1 MPKSN
6 FHFSKKLIL
15 WYLAHKRDLPWRTTA
30 IPYYIWLSEIIL
42 QQTRVEQGLPYY
54 QAFVAE
60 YPTVE
65 NLANASEEQVLK
77 LWQGLGYYSRARN
90 LHATAK
96 YVSNELNGVFP
107 ISYKG
112 LIKLKGVGDYTASAI
127 ASICFNEATAV
138 VDGNVYR
145 ALARYFGIFTPINTS
160 LGIKEFKNLAQ
171 QLIDVDNPG
180 NHNQALM
187 EFGARQ
193 CKPQN
198 PNCDICIFNDSCIAL
213 QQKNIS
219 ILPVKLKKT
228 KVKNIYFNYIVLI
241 SKNEKTFLQKRIG
254 KGIWQNLYEFPLI
267 ETEKDFNISELNS
280 LPIFQDISRKFEI
293 KSLVLYN
300 ELPILHKL
308 SHRNIYT
315 RFWIAETSIN
325 NDEAI
330 SISQIERYPVPKLI
344 GNFITTFF
352 KLKEYGQKQK
362 K

>member
-54 QAFVAE
+54 QAFVNE
-60 YPTVE
+60 YPTVD
-65 NLANASEEQVLK
+65 NLANASEEEVLK

-96 YVSNELNGVFP
+96 YISNELNGVFP
-107 ISYKG
+107 ISYKE

-127 ASICFNEATAV
+127 ASICFNEVTAV

-160 LGIKEFKNLAQ
+160 LGTKEFKNLAQ
-171 QLIDVDNPG
+171 QLIDADNPG
-180 NHNQALM
+180 DHNQALM

-198 PNCDICIFNDSCIAL
+198 PDCDTCIFNDSCIAL

-280 LPIFQDISRKFEI
+280 LPIFEDISRKFEI

-300 ELPILHKL
+300 EIPILHKL

-315 RFWIAETSIN
+315 RFGL
-325 NDEAI
+325 
-330 SISQIERYPVPKLI
+330 QKL
-344 GNFITTFF
+344 
-352 KLKEYGQKQK
+352 Q
-362 K
+362 

>member
-6 FHFSKKLIL
+6 FHFSKNLIL
-15 WYLAHKRDLPWRTTA
+15 SYLAHKRDLPWRTTV

-54 QAFVAE
+54 QAFVTE
-60 YPTVE
+60 YPTLE
-65 NLANASEEQVLK
+65 NLANANEEQVLK

-96 YVSNELNGVFP
+96 YISNELNGVFP
-107 ISYKG
+107 ISYKE

-198 PNCDICIFNDSCIAL
+198 PNCNICIFNDSCIAL

-219 ILPVKLKKT
+219 ILPVKLKKI

-280 LPIFQDISRKFEI
+280 LPIFQYISRKFEI
-293 KSLVLYN
+293 KSLVLFN
-300 ELPILHKL
+300 ELPVLHKL

-330 SISQIERYPVPKLI
+330 SISQIESYPVPKLI

-352 KLKEYGQKQK
+352 KLKVYGQKQK

>member
-1 MPKSN
+1 MTKSN
-6 FHFSKKLIL
+6 SYFSKKLIL

-54 QAFVAE
+54 KAFVSK
-60 YPTVE
+60 YPTVKK
-65 NLANASEEQVLK
+65 LANAAEQEVLK

-90 LHATAK
+90 LHSTAK

-107 ISYKG
+107 TSYRE

-145 ALARYFGIFTPINTS
+145 VLARYFGIATPINSS

-171 QLIDVDNPG
+171 QLIDVDKPG

-198 PNCDICIFNDSCIAL
+198 PNCDVCIFNNSCVAL
-213 QQKNIS
+213 QQKKIPK
-219 ILPVKLKKT
+219 LPVKLKKT

-241 SKNEKTFLQKRIG
+241 SENKNTFLQKRIG

-267 ETEKDFNISELNS
+267 ETEKDIEIEELKS
-280 LPIFQDISRKFEI
+280 LRVFQDISKRFEI
-293 KSLVLYN
+293 NSLVLYN
-300 ELPILHKL
+300 EVPIIHKL

-315 RFWIAETSIN
+315 RFWISETSKN
-325 NDEAI
+325 NYKAI
-330 SISQIERYPVPKLI
+330 SISQIETYPVPKLI

-352 KLKEYGQKQK
+352 KFKESGQKQK

>member
-1 MPKSN
+1 MPKSSSY
-6 FHFSKKLIL
+6 FSKKLIL

-54 QAFVAE
+54 KAFVSK
-60 YPTVE
+60 YPTV
-65 NLANASEEQVLK
+65 NKLANAAEQEVLK

-107 ISYKG
+107 TSYRE

-145 ALARYFGIFTPINTS
+145 ALARYFGIATPINSS

-171 QLIDVDNPG
+171 QLIDVDKPG

-198 PNCDICIFNDSCIAL
+198 PNCDVCIFNDSCVAL
-213 QQKNIS
+213 QQKKIS
-219 ILPVKLKKT
+219 ELPVKLKKT
-228 KVKNIYFNYIVLI
+228 KVKNIYFNYIVMI
-241 SKNEKTFLQKRIG
+241 SENKNTFLQKRIG

-267 ETEKDFNISELNS
+267 ETEKDIEIEELNS
-280 LPIFQDISRKFEI
+280 LRVFQDVSKKFEI
-293 KSLVLYN
+293 NSLILYN
-300 ELPILHKL
+300 EVPILHKL

-315 RFWIAETSIN
+315 RFWIAETSKN
-325 NDEAI
+325 NYKAI
-330 SISQIERYPVPKLI
+330 SISQIETYPVPKLI

-352 KLKEYGQKQK
+352 KLKESGQKQK

>member
-1 MPKSN
+1 MPKSSSY
-6 FHFSKKLIL
+6 FSKKLIL

-54 QAFVAE
+54 KAFVSK
-60 YPTVE
+60 YPTV
-65 NLANASEEQVLK
+65 NKLANAAEQEVLK

-107 ISYKG
+107 TSYRE

-145 ALARYFGIFTPINTS
+145 ALARYFGIATPINSS

-171 QLIDVDNPG
+171 QLIDVDKPG

-198 PNCDICIFNDSCIAL
+198 PNCDVCIFNDSCVAL
-213 QQKNIS
+213 QQKKIS
-219 ILPVKLKKT
+219 ELPVKLKKT

-241 SKNEKTFLQKRIG
+241 SENKNTFLQKRIG

-267 ETEKDFNISELNS
+267 ETEKDIEIEELNS
-280 LPIFQDISRKFEI
+280 LRVFQDVSKKFEI
-293 KSLVLYN
+293 NSLILYN
-300 ELPILHKL
+300 EVPILHKL

-315 RFWIAETSIN
+315 RFWIAETSKN
-325 NDEAI
+325 NYKAI
-330 SISQIERYPVPKLI
+330 SISQIETYPVPKLI

-352 KLKEYGQKQK
+352 KLKESGQKQK

>member
-1 MPKSN
+1 MPKSSSY
-6 FHFSKKLIL
+6 FSKKLIL
-15 WYLAHKRDLPWRTTA
+15 WYLDHKRDLPWRTTA

-54 QAFVAE
+54 KAFVSK
-60 YPTVE
+60 YPTV
-65 NLANASEEQVLK
+65 NKLANAAEQEVLK

-107 ISYKG
+107 TSYRE

-145 ALARYFGIFTPINTS
+145 ALARYFGIATPINSS

-171 QLIDVDNPG
+171 QLIDVDKPG

-198 PNCDICIFNDSCIAL
+198 PNCDVCIFNDSCVAL
-213 QQKNIS
+213 QQKKIS
-219 ILPVKLKKT
+219 ELPVKLKKT

-241 SKNEKTFLQKRIG
+241 SENKNTFLQKRIG

-267 ETEKDFNISELNS
+267 ETEKDIEIEELNS
-280 LPIFQDISRKFEI
+280 LRVFQDVSKKFEI
-293 KSLVLYN
+293 NSLILYN
-300 ELPILHKL
+300 EVPILHKL

-315 RFWIAETSIN
+315 RFWIAETSKN
-325 NDEAI
+325 NYKAI
-330 SISQIERYPVPKLI
+330 SISQIETYPVPKLI

-352 KLKEYGQKQK
+352 KLKESGQKQK

>member
-1 MPKSN
+1 MLSTQLL
-6 FHFSKKLIL
+6 S
-15 WYLAHKRDLPWRTTA
+15 WYSENKRDLPWRLTKD
-30 IPYYIWLSEIIL
+30 PYKIWLSEIIL
-42 QQTRVEQGLPYY
+42 QQTRVEQGRGYY
-54 QAFVAE
+54 ARFIEAFPDVIA
-60 YPTVE
+60 
-65 NLANASEEQVLK
+65 LANADQQTVLK

-96 YVSNELNGVFP
+96 YISNELNGVFP
-107 ISYKG
+107 ISYKE

-160 LGIKEFKNLAQ
+160 LGTKEFKNLAQ

-180 NHNQALM
+180 DHNQALM

-198 PNCDICIFNDSCIAL
+198 PDCDTCIFNDSCIAL

-280 LPIFQDISRKFEI
+280 LPIFEDISRKFEI

-300 ELPILHKL
+300 EIPILHKL

-330 SISQIERYPVPKLI
+330 SISQIESYPVPKLI

>member
-1 MPKSN
+1 MPKRNS
-6 FHFSKKLIL
+6 HFSKKLIL
-15 WYLAHKRDLPWRTTA
+15 WYLDHKRDLPWRTTA

-54 QAFVAE
+54 QAFVSV
-60 YPTVE
+60 YPTVKK
-65 NLANASEEQVLK
+65 LANASEEEVLK

-90 LHATAK
+90 LHTTAN
-96 YVSNELNGVFP
+96 YVSNELSGIFP
-107 ISYKG
+107 TSYKE

-145 ALARYFGIFTPINTS
+145 VLARYFGIATPINS
-160 LGIKEFKNLAQ
+160 SFGIKEFKNVAQ
-171 QLIDVDNPG
+171 QLIDIDHPG

-198 PNCDICIFNDSCIAL
+198 PNCEICIFNDSCIAL
-213 QQKNIS
+213 QQKKVS
-219 ILPVKLKKT
+219 ELPVKLKKT

-241 SKNEKTFLQKRIG
+241 FKNKKTFLQKRIG

-267 ETEKDFNISELNS
+267 ETEKNFKLEELNS
-280 LPIFQDISRKFEI
+280 LHIFQDVSRKFEI
-293 KSLVLYN
+293 NSLVLYN
-300 ELPILHKL
+300 EMPILHKL

-315 RFWIAETSIN
+315 QFWIAETSKN

-330 SISQIERYPVPKLI
+330 SISQIETYPVPKLI

-352 KLKEYGQKQK
+352 KLKDSGQKQK

>member
-54 QAFVAE
+54 QAFITE

-107 ISYKG
+107 TSYRE

-145 ALARYFGIFTPINTS
+145 ALARYFGIATPINSS

-171 QLIDVDNPG
+171 QLIDVDKPG

-198 PNCDICIFNDSCIAL
+198 PNCDVCIFNDSCVAL
-213 QQKNIS
+213 QQKKIS
-219 ILPVKLKKT
+219 ELPVKLKKT

-241 SKNEKTFLQKRIG
+241 SENKNTFLQKRIG

-267 ETEKDFNISELNS
+267 ETEKDIEIEELNS
-280 LPIFQDISRKFEI
+280 LRVFQDVSKKFEI
-293 KSLVLYN
+293 NSLILYN
-300 ELPILHKL
+300 EVPILHKL

-315 RFWIAETSIN
+315 RFWIAETSKN
-325 NDEAI
+325 NYKAI
-330 SISQIERYPVPKLI
+330 SISQIETYPVPKLI

-352 KLKEYGQKQK
+352 KLKESGQKQK

>member
-1 MPKSN
+1 MPKSSSY
-6 FHFSKKLIL
+6 FSKKLIL

-54 QAFVAE
+54 KAFVSK
-60 YPTVE
+60 YPTV
-65 NLANASEEQVLK
+65 NKLANAAEQEVLK

-107 ISYKG
+107 TSYRE

-145 ALARYFGIFTPINTS
+145 ALARYFGIATPINSS

-171 QLIDVDNPG
+171 QLIDVDKPG

-198 PNCDICIFNDSCIAL
+198 PNCDVCIFNDSCVAL
-213 QQKNIS
+213 QQKKIS
-219 ILPVKLKKT
+219 ELPVKLKKT

-241 SKNEKTFLQKRIG
+241 SENKNTFLQKRIG

-267 ETEKDFNISELNS
+267 ETEKDIEIEELNS
-280 LPIFQDISRKFEI
+280 LRVFQDVSKKFEI
-293 KSLVLYN
+293 NSLILYN
-300 ELPILHKL
+300 EVPILHKL

-315 RFWIAETSIN
+315 RFWIAETSKN
-325 NDEAI
+325 NYKAI
-330 SISQIERYPVPKLI
+330 SISQIETYPVPKLI

-352 KLKEYGQKQK
+352 RLKESGQKQK

>member
-1 MPKSN
+1 MPKSSSY
-6 FHFSKKLIL
+6 FSKNLIL

-54 QAFVAE
+54 KAFVSK
-60 YPTVE
+60 YPTV
-65 NLANASEEQVLK
+65 NKLANAAEQEVLK

-107 ISYKG
+107 TSYRE

-145 ALARYFGIFTPINTS
+145 ALARYFGIATPINSS

-171 QLIDVDNPG
+171 QLIDVDKPG

-198 PNCDICIFNDSCIAL
+198 PNCDVCIFNDSCVAL
-213 QQKNIS
+213 QQKKIS
-219 ILPVKLKKT
+219 ELPVKLKKT

-241 SKNEKTFLQKRIG
+241 SENKNTFLQKRIG

-267 ETEKDFNISELNS
+267 ETEKDIEIEELNS
-280 LPIFQDISRKFEI
+280 LRVFQDVSKKFEI
-293 KSLVLYN
+293 NSLILYN
-300 ELPILHKL
+300 EVPILHKL

-315 RFWIAETSIN
+315 RFWIAETSKN
-325 NDEAI
+325 NYKAI
-330 SISQIERYPVPKLI
+330 SISQIETYPVPKLI

-352 KLKEYGQKQK
+352 KLKESGQKQK

>member
-1 MPKSN
+1 MPKTSSY
-6 FHFSKKLIL
+6 FSKKLIL

-54 QAFVAE
+54 KSFVSK
-60 YPTVE
+60 YPTVKK
-65 NLANASEEQVLK
+65 LANAAEQEVLK

-107 ISYKG
+107 TSYRE

-145 ALARYFGIFTPINTS
+145 ALARYFGIATPINSS

-171 QLIDVDNPG
+171 QLIDVDKPG

-198 PNCDICIFNDSCIAL
+198 PNCDVCIFNDSCVAL
-213 QQKNIS
+213 QQKKIS
-219 ILPVKLKKT
+219 ELPVKLKKT

-241 SKNEKTFLQKRIG
+241 SENKNTFLQKRIG

-267 ETEKDFNISELNS
+267 ETKKDFEIEELNS
-280 LPIFQDISRKFEI
+280 LRVFQDISKKFEI
-293 KSLVLYN
+293 NSLVLYN
-300 ELPILHKL
+300 EVPILHKL

-315 RFWIAETSIN
+315 RFWIAETSKN
-325 NDEAI
+325 NYKAI
-330 SISQIERYPVPKLI
+330 SISQIETYPVPKLI

-352 KLKEYGQKQK
+352 KLKESGQKQK

>member
-1 MPKSN
+1 MPKRNS
-6 FHFSKKLIL
+6 HFSKKLIL
-15 WYLAHKRDLPWRTTA
+15 WYLDHKRDLPWRTTA

-54 QAFVAE
+54 QAFVSV
-60 YPTVE
+60 YPTVKK
-65 NLANASEEQVLK
+65 LANASEEEVLK

-90 LHATAK
+90 LHTTAN
-96 YVSNELNGVFP
+96 YVSNELSGIFP
-107 ISYKG
+107 TSYKE

-145 ALARYFGIFTPINTS
+145 ALARYFGIATPINSS

-171 QLIDVDNPG
+171 QLIDVDKPG

-198 PNCDICIFNDSCIAL
+198 PNCEICIFNDSCIAL
-213 QQKNIS
+213 QQKKIS
-219 ILPVKLKKT
+219 ELPVKLKKT

-241 SKNEKTFLQKRIG
+241 FKNKKTLLQKRIG

-267 ETEKDFNISELNS
+267 ETEKNFKLEELNLS
-280 LPIFQDISRKFEI
+280 LIHI
-293 KSLVLYN
+293 
-300 ELPILHKL
+300 
-308 SHRNIYT
+308 
-315 RFWIAETSIN
+315 
-325 NDEAI
+325 
-330 SISQIERYPVPKLI
+330 
-344 GNFITTFF
+344 
-352 KLKEYGQKQK
+352 
-362 K
+362 

>member
-6 FHFSKKLIL
+6 SHFSKKLIL
-15 WYLAHKRDLPWRTTA
+15 WYLDHKRDLPWRTTA
-30 IPYYIWLSEIIL
+30 IPYCIWLSEIIL

-54 QAFVAE
+54 QAFVSV
-60 YPTVE
+60 YPTVKK
-65 NLANASEEQVLK
+65 LANASEEEVLK

-90 LHATAK
+90 LHTTAN
-96 YVSNELNGVFP
+96 YVSNELNGIFP
-107 ISYKG
+107 TSYKE

-145 ALARYFGIFTPINTS
+145 VLARYCGMATPINS
-160 LGIKEFKNLAQ
+160 SFGIKEFKNVAQ
-171 QLIDVDNPG
+171 QLIDIDNPG

-198 PNCDICIFNDSCIAL
+198 PNCEICIFNDSCIAL
-213 QQKNIS
+213 QQKKVS
-219 ILPVKLKKT
+219 ELPVKLKKT

-241 SKNEKTFLQKRIG
+241 FKNKKTLLQKRIG

-267 ETEKDFNISELNS
+267 ETEKIFKLEELNS
-280 LPIFQDISRKFEI
+280 LHIFQDVSKKFEI
-293 KSLVLYN
+293 NSLVLYN
-300 ELPILHKL
+300 EMPILHKL

-315 RFWIAETSIN
+315 QFWIAETSKN

-330 SISQIERYPVPKLI
+330 SISQLETYPVPKLI

-352 KLKEYGQKQK
+352 RLKESGQKQK

>member
-1 MPKSN
+1 MLKSN

-54 QAFVAE
+54 QAFVTE
-60 YPTVE
+60 YPTVD
-65 NLANASEEQVLK
+65 NLANASEEEVLK

-96 YVSNELNGVFP
+96 YISNELNGIFP
-107 ISYKG
+107 ISYKE

-160 LGIKEFKNLAQ
+160 LGTKEFKNLAQ

-180 NHNQALM
+180 DHNQALM

-193 CKPQN
+193 CN
-198 PNCDICIFNDSCIAL
+198 PKS
-213 QQKNIS
+213 S
-219 ILPVKLKKT
+219 I
-228 KVKNIYFNYIVLI
+228 YITV
-241 SKNEKTFLQKRIG
+241 R
-254 KGIWQNLYEFPLI
+254 
-267 ETEKDFNISELNS
+267 
-280 LPIFQDISRKFEI
+280 
-293 KSLVLYN
+293 
-300 ELPILHKL
+300 
-308 SHRNIYT
+308 
-315 RFWIAETSIN
+315 
-325 NDEAI
+325 
-330 SISQIERYPVPKLI
+330 
-344 GNFITTFF
+344 
-352 KLKEYGQKQK
+352 
-362 K
+362 

>member
-54 QAFVAE
+54 QAFITE

-96 YVSNELNGVFP
+96 YISNELNGVFP
-107 ISYKG
+107 ISYKE

-267 ETEKDFNISELNS
+267 ETEKNFKLEELNS
-280 LPIFQDISRKFEI
+280 LHIFQDVSRKFEI
-293 KSLVLYN
+293 NSLVLYN
-300 ELPILHKL
+300 EMPILHKL

-315 RFWIAETSIN
+315 QFWIAETSKN

-330 SISQIERYPVPKLI
+330 SISQLETYPVPKLI

-352 KLKEYGQKQK
+352 RLKESGQKQK